1 MGAVGVTVGPLWR
14 NATPLST
21 PKRTDSETLT
31 QQGGHLAGTAPYL
44 DLLHRGSSM
53 TPFAAPL
60 SPRCAPF
67 AWGHLPPTFDFC
79 PLPMGS
85 CSPTL
90 VHLHD
95 LWRPKGQRFLSATV
109 LLGLFLSSLLPAAPS
124 LSHSPLRFS
133 SPPPHTP
140 FINFNNEA
148 NNPVGNSIVSS

>member
-14 NATPLST
+14 NAASLST
-21 PKRTDSETLT
+21 PIRAGSETLT
-31 QQGGHLAGTAPYL
+31 QQGGHLAGLAPYL
-44 DLLHRGSSM
+44 DLLLRGSSI
-53 TPFAAPL
+53 TPFC
-60 SPRCAPF
+60 SPSV
-67 AWGHLPPTFDFC
+67 L
-79 PLPMGS
+79 PLPGDIS
-85 CSPTL
+85 LLFLTPVLFLGDVAPCGAPTL

-95 LWRPKGQRFLSATV
+95 LWSPEGQRFLSAKV

-140 FINFNNEA
+140 FINFNEA